1 MQPLIIKFTGKKIV
15 IAGGGR
21 IAARKARVL
30 VEEKADITF
39 IAPEFSEEVLTLS
52 KNHGYKLIGRKAS
65 KEDFKEAMLVILA
78 TNDREANQQLA
89 QSLPP
94 HQLVCVVDEFEEGNV
109 TFPATVRRGHLQVAV
124 TSNGSSPKLT
134 RKLKKELDA
143 QFDANWEPYTD
154 FLMRCRHHIKTLPL
168 SFGEKSEL
176 LWGLLDDRY
185 RINVEEQNKR
195 WQELL
200 SYNTKHPVND

>member
-1 MQPLIIKFTGKKIV
+1 MQPLVIKLNGKKV
-15 IAGGGR
+15 AIAGGGR

-30 VEEKADITF
+30 EEEKANITF
-39 IAPEFSEEVLTLS
+39 IAPEFSEEVLALS
-52 KNHGYKLIGRKAS
+52 KNHGYKLIKRKAL
-65 KEDFKEAMLVILA
+65 KEDFKDAMLVILA
-78 TNDREANQQLA
+78 TNDREANQKLS

-143 QFDANWEPYTD
+143 QFDSNWEPYTD
-154 FLMRCRHHIKTLPL
+154 FLMRCRHHIKTMPI
-168 SFGEKSEL
+168 SFEEKSEL
-176 LWGLLDDRY
+176 LWELLDDRY
-185 RINVEEQNKR
+185 RLNENEQNKK

-200 SYNTKHPVND
+200 SYTNKHPVNE